1 MNDPKACWALRG
13 VRPSVGAQLVR
24 EFLYVF
30 GAISP
35 ADGCHDSLILPAAN
49 TACMNHFLA
58 ELRSRHPGEYILVIL
73 DGAGWHKSK
82 TLVIPEAMELAK
94 LPPYCPDLNPQ
105 EQVWDELREKAFGNR
120 VFDSLDAV
128 ADAGAEGLRTIESR
142 PESLKRLA
150 GRDWIL
156 EPF

>member
-1 MNDPKACWALRG
+1 MNDPKACWAPRG
-13 VRPSVGAQLVR
+13 VRPAVGAQLVR
-24 EFLYVF
+24 EFMYVF

-49 TACMNHFLA
+49 TQCMNRFLA
-58 ELRSRHPGEYILVIL
+58 ELRSRHPTDYILVVL
-73 DGAGWHKSK
+73 DGAGWHKSRE
-82 TLVIPEAMELAK
+82 LLLPESMELVP
-94 LPPYCPDLNPQ
+94 LPPYCPDLNPE

-128 ADAGAEGLRTIESR
+128 ADAGADGLRKIESN

-156 EPF
+156 EPY